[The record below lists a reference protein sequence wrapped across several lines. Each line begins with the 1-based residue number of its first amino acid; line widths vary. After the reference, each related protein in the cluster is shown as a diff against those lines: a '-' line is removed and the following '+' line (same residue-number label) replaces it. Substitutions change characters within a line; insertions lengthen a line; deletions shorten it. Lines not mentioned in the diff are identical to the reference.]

1 MKKTEKRL
9 TFSILNSI
17 ISLYFESLGV
27 DLKMSQKRT
36 QKLAF
41 AALFGALTFAATW
54 IAFPS
59 PFGGNVNLGDCI
71 LLITAWLP
79 LEPWSIFA
87 VAIGATFTDLAA
99 GYAIYA
105 PATFVIKALMIVV
118 AVLIKR
124 GMPKLPAVWRALLS
138 GVAAE
143 LVMVAGYFTYEIFLY
158 GVASALLNIPFN
170 LVQGGIAIVAAILL
184 SLVLS
189 RMPMPE
195 ILRSQWTLF
204 GKGFT
209 KKK

>member
-1 MKKTEKRL
+1 MCAPEYNIAI
-9 TFSILNSI
+9 FN
-17 ISLYFESLGV
+17 YLG
-27 DLKMSQKRT
+27 DELKMAQKRT

-54 IAFPS
+54 VAFPS

-87 VAIGATFTDLAA
+87 AAIGATFTDLAA

-105 PATFVIKALMIVV
+105 PATFFIKALMVTV

-124 GMPKLPAVWRALLS
+124 GLPKLPEVWRALLS

-143 LVMVAGYFTYEIFLY
+143 LVMVVGYFAYESILY
-158 GVASALLNIPFN
+158 GAASAVLNIPFN
-170 LVQGGIAIVAAILL
+170 LAQGGIAIVAAIVL
-184 SLVLS
+184 SFVLS
-189 RMPMPE
+189 RMPRPE
-195 ILRSQWTLF
+195 ALRSQWTLF

-209 KKK
+209 KKQ

>member
-1 MKKTEKRL
+1 MA
-9 TFSILNSI
+9 
-17 ISLYFESLGV
+17 
-27 DLKMSQKRT
+27 QKRT
-36 QKLAF
+36 QMLAF

-54 IAFPS
+54 VAFPS

-71 LLITAWLP
+71 LLIAAWLP

-87 VAIGATFTDLAA
+87 AAIGATFTDLAA

-105 PATFVIKALMIVV
+105 PATFVIKALMVTV

-124 GMPKLPAVWRALLS
+124 GMPKLPALWRALLS

-143 LVMVAGYFTYEIFLY
+143 LVMVTGYFAYEVILY
-158 GVASALLNIPFN
+158 GAASALLNIPFN
-170 LVQGGIAIVAAILL
+170 LAQGGIAIAVAMVL

-189 RMPMPE
+189 NIPLPE
-195 ILRSQWTLF
+195 VLRSQSTLL